1 MMNEFNKAMDKIC
14 PSEQQKNRMFDRA
27 LEMAEEDSEKT
38 VRRPKLK
45 IITASIIAVAVLAG
59 TTTVFA
65 DEIKS
70 VFCKFFSDYSIISEE
85 IIENIFEDSDG
96 HVDFSVSRI
105 VSDKINTYAIV
116 KYTALDDVGEK
127 WLDNR
132 FASFDIAGTAE
143 EMLNRGLFIKPDDST
158 DAHISYMFGIA
169 DEEITDTA
177 EENSR
182 VFRISCTS
190 EDVVLNSDC
199 VKIEYVMTSE
209 EMRCAMLDVSES
221 VELTDIKLDRSIAPD
236 KSYIPSGV
244 KLSPLGIMIYGENN
258 RLYETSEDG
267 DSVWS
272 TSDEK
277 LDSVKIIRKDSSAI
291 EYNAYLSLC
300 AVNGKGKEYDTV
312 IFSTFF
318 KEPTDIADIDGV
330 EIDGVFY
337 EF

>member
-1 MMNEFNKAMDKIC
+1 MMKKFNEAMDSIR
-14 PSEQQKNRMFDRA
+14 PSEQQKIKMFDKA
-27 LEMAEEDSEKT
+27 LEMAEEDSPKT

-45 IITASIIAVAVLAG
+45 IIAASIIAAAALVG

-70 VFCKFFSDYSIISEE
+70 AFYKFFSDDSTISQD
-85 IIENIFEDSDG
+85 IIENIYEDSDG

-116 KYTALDDVGEK
+116 KYTALDGVGEK

-132 FASFDIAGTAE
+132 FASFDLAGTAE
-143 EMLNRGLFIKPDDST
+143 DMLNRGLFIKPDDST
-158 DAHISYMFGIA
+158 DNYVSYMFGIT

-190 EDVVLNSDC
+190 ADVVLNSDC

-209 EMRCAMLDVSES
+209 EMYCAMLDVSKS

-244 KLSPLGIMIYGENN
+244 KLSPLGLMIYGENN
-258 RLYETSEDG
+258 GLYETSENG
-267 DSVWS
+267 DSVWG

-277 LDSVKIIRKDSSAI
+277 LDSVKIIRKDSSAV

-330 EIDGVFY
+330 EINGVFY